1 MISVQNTDQQNG
13 VKQKSK
19 EPANFEA
26 ANGQPTVEF
35 EPIRINQFR
44 CVVDD
49 MLSGILTFLLQ

>member
-1 MISVQNTDQQNG
+1 MIFVQNTDQQNG

-49 MLSGILTFLLQ
+49 MLSGI

>member
-1 MISVQNTDQQNG
+1 MIFSPITDQQNG

-19 EPANFEA
+19 EPSNFEA

-49 MLSGILTFLLQ
+49 MLSGI